1 MQKRTMSFSYFV
13 FNIEPLMQ
21 HKVRAYLAGD
31 TSEVTRL
38 QKEIDNLYER
48 YAQ

>member
-1 MQKRTMSFSYFV
+1 MQKRNISFPYFV

-31 TSEVTRL
+31 LKEVTRL
-38 QKEIDNLYER
+38 QKEIDGLYER